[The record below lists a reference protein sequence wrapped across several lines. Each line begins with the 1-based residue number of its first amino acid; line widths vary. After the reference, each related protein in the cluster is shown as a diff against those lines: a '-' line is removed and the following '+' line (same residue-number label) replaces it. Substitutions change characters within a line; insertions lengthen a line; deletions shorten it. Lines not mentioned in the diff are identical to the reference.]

1 VLRSGGVEEWKS
13 GGSGPELPLLHSSTP
28 PLVALPSSV
37 LRPPS
42 SVSNPHSLALFLT
55 LHGAGVEAIG
65 QADAYEAKAWGHLVA
80 PTNRRPYGFDWEDW
94 GRRDAIEVLELA
106 QRELGT
112 DPRRTYLTGH
122 SMGGHGVWQVG
133 ATFPD
138 RFAAIGP
145 SAGWISFRSYGG
157 QAAPANPTPVQSML
171 LRAASPGDTLALE
184 RNYAEQGVYIL
195 HGSADDNVPPSEART
210 MRDQ

>member
-42 SVSNPHSLALFLT
+42 SVSNPHSLALFLS

-65 QADAYEAKAWGHLVA
+65 QADAYEAKSWGHLVA

-94 GRRDAIEVLELA
+94 GRLDALEVLDLA
-106 QRELGT
+106 EKSLDT
-112 DPRRTYLTGH
+112 DPARTYLTGH
-122 SMGGHGVWQVG
+122 SMGGHGTWIFGVTSP
-133 ATFPD
+133 A
-138 RFAAIGP
+138 RFAATGP
-145 SAGWISFRSYGG
+145 SAGWISFSPYGG
-157 QAAPANPTPVQSML
+157 RPRRPAATPAESPSPTGIEGLIDRASNPS
-171 LRAASPGDTLALE
+171 DTLALV
-184 RNYAEQGVYIL
+184 RNLAGLGVYVL
-195 HGSADDNVPPSEART
+195 HGAVDD
-210 MRDQ
+210 